1 MRQNPVHRPT
11 VRAAALALSAAVA
24 SSALLAACQPRTPA
38 TDDATAPTATAPA
51 PAPASTAPTSAAPPA
66 PATPP
71 RFAGKVWRAAAGG
84 PVEPGTTYAF
94 LDDGTLVIDSPNG
107 TPMVGAWAQADG
119 RMTMTEE
126 GVTYPVDVLQLDDS
140 TFRLRSNNP
149 GGAVEITLEAAP
161 DVALPVAPAK

>member
-1 MRQNPVHRPT
+1 MRPSPVHRPT
-11 VRAAALALSAAVA
+11 VLTARALALTAALAST
-24 SSALLAACQPRTPA
+24 ALLAACQPRAPA
-38 TDDATAPTATAPA
+38 ADTAAAPAADAPASDPA
-51 PAPASTAPTSAAPPA
+51 PAQPTAPA

-84 PVEPGTTYAF
+84 AVEAGTTYAF
-94 LDDGTLVIDSPNG
+94 LDNGTLVIDSPNG
-107 TPMVGAWAQADG
+107 TPMVGTWAQADG

>member
-1 MRQNPVHRPT
+1 MRPT
-11 VRAAALALSAAVA
+11 TPTAPNLLAAIAIA
-24 SSALLAACQPRTPA
+24 STALLAACQPGTPA

-66 PATPP
+66 PAPPP

-94 LDDGTLVIDSPNG
+94 LDDGTLVIDSPSG

-126 GVTYPVDVLQLDDS
+126 GITYPVDVLQLDDS